1 MEDAGDDSYDGFANR
16 MKEAAREIVEAL
28 KLDSHEQAQQAVGEI
43 RKACS
48 ECHENY
54 RA

>member
-1 MEDAGDDSYDGFANR
+1 MG
-16 MKEAAREIVEAL
+16 KAAREIVEAA
-28 KLDSHEQAQQAVGEI
+28 KSNNYDQANKAAGEI
-43 RKACS
+43 NKACS